1 MSGRSRTITF
11 RARENGDGGRR
22 TILILGAGHAQ
33 IDAIMHC
40 KDLGFRVLGCSYRKS
55 DPGIALLDGYR
66 QIDICDVEGVR
77 AFAEEE
83 GVAAV
88 YSVGSDLAMPTVT
101 VVSEALGLPAFVSP
115 ETAHICHDKGEMRA
129 ALSKTTWS
137 LPYLVASS
145 AEQAASFGA
154 FPAMVKPVD
163 SQGKRGCFRVENAD
177 SVYSRFADAV
187 RFSNS
192 DRVIVERYVDGPEI
206 SVNAFV
212 RNGEIEFMMPSTRH
226 SHDDLPGGIIKE
238 HVLPCTELSELG
250 RRNVELLVSDVS
262 HALGIANGPVYFQ
275 LKLEGD
281 EPRLLEVTPRLDGC
295 HLWRLIKWYCGYDLL
310 ARTFDVLLGDDA
322 MYADVRSSQ
331 PETWTLSFMS
341 EPPGKVFDRN
351 SYDVSTAD
359 FVCWYYETGDTVL
372 RSNGLLENCG
382 YTISRTG

>member
-1 MSGRSRTITF
+1 M
-11 RARENGDGGRR
+11 
-22 TILILGAGHAQ
+22 
-33 IDAIMHC
+33 
-40 KDLGFRVLGCSYRKS
+40 
-55 DPGIALLDGYR
+55 
-66 QIDICDVEGVR
+66 EGVR

-88 YSVGSDLAMPTVT
+88 YSVGSDLAMPTVA

-129 ALSKTTWS
+129 ALSETSWS

-145 AEQAASFGA
+145 AEQAASFGT

-163 SQGKRGCFRVENAD
+163 SQGQRGCFRAD
-177 SVYSRFADAV
+177 SADSAYSRFADAV

-192 DRVIVERYVDGPEI
+192 GRVIVERYVDGPEI
-206 SVNAFV
+206 SVNALI

-238 HVLPCTELSELG
+238 HVLPCAELSETG

-262 HALGIANGPVYFQ
+262 HVLGIANGPVYFQ

-310 ARTFDVLLGDDA
+310 ARTFDMLLGVDA
-322 MYADVRSSQ
+322 VRVGMYPRR
-331 PETWTLSFMS
+331 PGTWCLSFMS
-341 EPPGKVFDRN
+341 EPPGAVFDRG
-351 SYDVSTAD
+351 SYDVSSAD
-359 FVCWYYETGDTVL
+359 FIYWYYKTGDTVL
-372 RSNGLLENCG
+372 RSNGLLEKCG